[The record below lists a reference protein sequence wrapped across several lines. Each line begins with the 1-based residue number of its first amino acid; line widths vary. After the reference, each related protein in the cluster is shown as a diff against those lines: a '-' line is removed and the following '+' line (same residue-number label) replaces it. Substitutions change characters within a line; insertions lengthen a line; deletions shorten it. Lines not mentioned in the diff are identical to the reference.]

1 MKFPGKRKTKH
12 YFPVAESVRIP
23 FDLDF
28 SERGSVY
35 LVGIDQLIVD
45 IEANVDFSFIS
56 KFGIKKGESAVLSDQ
71 IVEEIYLE
79 LKNSNS
85 IIGEYAGGAIGNTL
99 HNYSVLSD
107 SRSVALGAISK
118 NISVGDYAFK
128 YICTTNSFVDFSY
141 LKPVDGPMGRALCL
155 LTPDRERSFA
165 IGKGIMNELSP
176 DYIPE
181 DLIKGAAA
189 LLVSAYSL
197 RDDSSSMYLANLKA
211 CEVAKKYNVPVVL
224 SLGTS
229 TLISSKKE
237 FFIKFIK
244 DFVTIC
250 AMNEDE
256 AFSLV
261 DEVDPLLACDKI
273 LNLCDMVL
281 LTVGARGLYLGGH
294 VDELSKRE
302 TKDMIHSKSIAEY
315 NKFEYSRA
323 MMKKDCKNPLKIY
336 THINP
341 YMGGPGII
349 KNTNGA
355 GDAALSALLHDIASN
370 TYHRQ
375 VTPNSPKHSVL
386 YLTYSS
392 IHQVSKYSN
401 RASFEVLKQNSP
413 RLVKGLPAREE
424 SLEEAYWDT

>member
-12 YFPVAESVRIP
+12 YFPVTESGRIP

-45 IEANVDFSFIS
+45 IEANVDFSFIQ
-56 KFGIKKGESAVLSDQ
+56 KFGITKGESVVLPDQ
-71 IVEEIYLE
+71 IVEEIYRE
-79 LKNSNS
+79 LKKSNS

-141 LKPVDGPMGRALCL
+141 LKPVDGPMARALCL

-176 DYIPE
+176 DFIPE
-181 DLIKGAAA
+181 DLIKGSAA

-197 RDDSSSMYLANLKA
+197 RDEHSSMYHANLAA
-211 CEVAKKYNVPVVL
+211 CEFAKKYKIPVVL

-229 TLISSKKE
+229 SLINSKKE
-237 FFIKFIK
+237 FFKKFIK
-244 DFVTIC
+244 DYATIC

-256 AFSLV
+256 AWALI
-261 DEVDPLLACDKI
+261 DEKDPLLSCEKI
-273 LNLCDMVL
+273 LDLCDMVL
-281 LTVGARGLYLGGH
+281 LTVGSRGLYLAGH
-294 VDELSKRE
+294 VDENNKRE
-302 TKDMIHSKSIAEY
+302 TKDMIHSKTISEY
-315 NKFEYSRA
+315 NKYEYSRA
-323 MMKKDCKNPLKIY
+323 MMKVDCQNPLKIY

-341 YMGGPGII
+341 YLGGPGVI

-355 GDAALSALLHDIASN
+355 GDAALSAVLHDIASN

-375 VTPNSPKHSVL
+375 VSPASPKHKSRF
-386 YLTYSS
+386 LTYSS
-392 IHQVSKYSN
+392 IHQVSKYCN

-413 RLVKGLPAREE
+413 RLVKGLPSREE
-424 SLEEAYWDT
+424 SLEDAYWDT